1 MDIATLKQIL
11 EIAFEKIDKVQ
22 DVPTLLMQGG
32 DDRIVD
38 KLSVK
43 EWFNNAPL
51 SEKRY
56 KEWPKCYHEVFNE
69 PEREEVF
76 YYAMDFVMS
85 QLKSIGYLY

>member
-1 MDIATLKQIL
+1 AMEQ
-11 EIAFEKIDKVQ
+11 AFENMGKVQ
-22 DVPTLLMQGG
+22 DVPTLLVQGG

-38 KLSVK
+38 KRSVK

-56 KEWPKCYHEVFNE
+56 KEWPNCYHEVFNE

-76 YYAMDFVMS
+76 DYAHDFVIS
-85 QLKSIGYLY
+85 QLKAIGYVY